1 MNRQEIEDELTEQLY
16 TMLRVTSALQPKS
29 DEEFIAVALPNLV
42 LWAHGALTQAEARG
56 AANEREQSDRVREAL
71 ELILPMARGYAHE
84 HDVGSN
90 KRYVEIAA
98 SLFTTS
104 PEDTDR

>member
-42 LWAHGALTQAEARG
+42 LWAHGALTQAYPSAE
-56 AANEREQSDRVREAL
+56 
-71 ELILPMARGYAHE
+71 
-84 HDVGSN
+84 
-90 KRYVEIAA
+90 
-98 SLFTTS
+98 
-104 PEDTDR
+104 